1 MAGHNSGSGAV
12 LWGSFGI
19 LSGAALVLVTG
30 FLLSGD
36 AKTEPDDFYQVS
48 SSLPATA
55 GQLIKHEPLA
65 DRAGG
70 SGLAEGLTG
79 WRILYTTSSDRGEIT
94 VASGTVVVNP
104 ERAVQGQPILAIA
117 HGTTGIVP
125 ACAPSL
131 APKPLDGGATAA
143 TEQMAD
149 LGWAAVT
156 SDYVGLGTPGPHPY
170 LVGPPAAYSVLDA
183 ALAAQQLPG
192 LDLSDV
198 TVLWGHSQGGH
209 GALWSAGLAGEY
221 APSLNVLGVAALA
234 PATDLF
240 ELAINVKDSAPG
252 KIVSAYIAGA
262 WQEVYPEL
270 GVEDYPEALLVVPL
284 FSLFRRLDL
293 LDSLRGLIIV
303 NAAFVLPIVA
313 FILKGR
319 NTWSPV

>member
-1 MAGHNSGSGAV
+1 M
-12 LWGSFGI
+12 
-19 LSGAALVLVTG
+19 
-30 FLLSGD
+30 
-36 AKTEPDDFYQVS
+36 
-48 SSLPATA
+48 
-55 GQLIKHEPLA
+55 GQLWHSQRRRISTGH
-65 DRAGG
+65 RAGG

-79 WRILYTTSSDRGEIT
+79 WRILYTTTSDRGEIT

-104 ERAVQGQPILAIA
+104 ERAVQGHPILAIA

-143 TEQMAD
+143 TEQMVD